1 MPLLQT
7 KLYVPPPRPNLVQR
21 GHLLDRLRKEGARR
35 LTLISAPAGF
45 GKTTL
50 VSAWVAQTVQA
61 AAWLALDADDND
73 FSSFLTYLVA
83 ALQTRRPNLGATVL
97 GLLDAP
103 QAQPYKTIL
112 TLLINELDAVVTPLT
127 LILDDYHVIDAPP
140 IHEAMAFF
148 IDHLP
153 PHLHLVI
160 TSRIDPPLPLAR
172 WRARNQ
178 LTELRA
184 DDLRFRSDEAAMF
197 LNEIMG
203 LQLSAA
209 DIAALEMRT
218 EGWITGLQLAALSLQ
233 GREDRSGFIQTFSG
247 SHRHVLSYLL
257 EEVLNRQPDDTKN
270 FLIQTAILDR
280 LCGSLCEAV
289 TGQADGFATLMRLE
303 QANLFLVSL
312 DDEGRWYRYHHLF
325 RQVLYARLQQTQA
338 GAMATLHRRASAWCE
353 QHNLLD
359 QAMHHALV
367 IPELELAS
375 SLLEC
380 HALTLLMQSELMLLR
395 KWVAQLPG
403 ELIQRRP
410 RLALAQGWVL
420 VMLGQLASADEAL
433 KAPALQ
439 AADLPADLA
448 GELALLRADIA
459 GFRRDPSAL
468 DWAMQALD
476 LLPLDRE
483 ALRVIAL
490 NEIGLA
496 YMRRG
501 ELVTASHTLQQVA
514 TRAEAVENRFVAL
527 DAFAALHLIQVRQ
540 GRLFKAIQTCEQA
553 LRIVAR
559 WAGPIPPATGMI
571 YVGLGGVLC
580 EWNEL
585 DRADQ
590 ALRQGLQL
598 LQGTIEKM
606 PLVRGHVARARVH
619 QAQGDPAGALA
630 SLTQAEAWFANLQI
644 QDSLAMNLLDV
655 QRARLWIRLGDLDAA
670 HRWASESSLPAD
682 TEVACEHWLT
692 LARLHLAQY
701 RRTPD
706 STLLNDA
713 SMALAAVRTR
723 VEAEDWPV
731 YCLEERMIQALILYA
746 QNNLPDAF
754 AVLLDVLILAEPGGY
769 VRLFLDE
776 GEPLCS
782 LMFDCSVWLAK
793 QMPVENHSSVAT
805 YVDKLLAAFPIHEQL
820 ADQTEIVVQP
830 SLPNP
835 KSKIQKLVEP
845 LSSRELEVLQLIA
858 AGLSNGEIAG
868 RLVVT
873 VGTVKSHVNHLFSK
887 LGVTSRTRAI
897 ACARSLGLLAD

>member
-1 MPLLQT
+1 M
-7 KLYVPPPRPNLVQR
+7 
-21 GHLLDRLRKEGARR
+21 
-35 LTLISAPAGF
+35 
-45 GKTTL
+45 
-50 VSAWVAQTVQA
+50 
-61 AAWLALDADDND
+61 
-73 FSSFLTYLVA
+73 
-83 ALQTRRPNLGATVL
+83 
-97 GLLDAP
+97 
-103 QAQPYKTIL
+103 
-112 TLLINELDAVVTPLT
+112 
-127 LILDDYHVIDAPP
+127 ILDDYHLIEAPLV
-140 IHEAMAFF
+140 HEAMTFL

-153 PHLHLVI
+153 PQLHLVI
-160 TSRIDPPLPLAR
+160 TSRMDPPLSLAR

-184 DDLRFRSDEAAMF
+184 DDLRFRSDEAATF
-197 LNEIMG
+197 LNEVMG

-280 LCGSLCEAV
+280 MCGSLCEAV

-439 AADLPADLA
+439 AADLPPGLA

-459 GFRRDPSAL
+459 GFRRGPSAL
-468 DWAMQALD
+468 DWAKQALD
-476 LLPLDRE
+476 LLPQDRE

-496 YMRRG
+496 YMRRDD
-501 ELVTASHTLQQVA
+501 LLTASHTLQQVA
-514 TRAEAVENRFVAL
+514 ARAEAVENRFVAL
-527 DAFAALHLIQVRQ
+527 DACAALYLIQMRQ
-540 GRLFKAIQTCEQA
+540 GRLSPAVETCEQTI
-553 LRIVAR
+553 RMVAR
-559 WAGPIPPATGMI
+559 WAGPTPPATGMI
-571 YVGLGGVLC
+571 YVGLGRILC

-590 ALRQGLQL
+590 ALRHGLQL

-606 PLVRGHVARARVH
+606 PLVQGHVARARLC
-619 QAQGDPAGALA
+619 QARGDPTGALA
-630 SLTQAEAWFANLQI
+630 SLAQAESWFADLQI
-644 QDSLAMNLLDV
+644 HDPLAMALLRA
-655 QRARLWIRLGDLDAA
+655 QWARLWVRQGDLDAA
-670 HRWASESSLPAD
+670 QRWADESSPPAEA
-682 TEVACEHWLT
+682 EVACEHWLT
-692 LARLHLAQY
+692 LARLNMAQY
-701 RRTPD
+701 RRRPD
-706 STLLNDA
+706 STLLDHA
-713 SMALAAVRTR
+713 SMALAAVRSR
-723 VEAEDWPV
+723 GEAEDWPV
-731 YCLEERMIQALILYA
+731 YRLEERVLQALILST
-746 QNNLPDAF
+746 QSNLPAAF
-754 AVLLDVLILAEPGGY
+754 AALIDALILAEPGGY
-769 VRLFLDE
+769 MRLFLDE
-776 GEPLCS
+776 GEPMCS
-782 LMFDCSVWLAK
+782 LIFDCSVWLAK
-793 QMPVENHSSVAT
+793 QMPIENQASVAT
-805 YVDKLLAAFPIHEQL
+805 YAEKLLAAFPNHGQL
-820 ADQTEIVVQP
+820 ADQIEIVAQP
-830 SLPNP
+830 SIENP
-835 KSKIQKLVEP
+835 KSKVKNLVEP

-858 AGLSNGEIAG
+858 AGLSNGEIAT

-873 VGTVKSHVNHLFSK
+873 VGTVKSHINHLFGK

-897 ACARSLGLLAD
+897 ACARALGLLAD